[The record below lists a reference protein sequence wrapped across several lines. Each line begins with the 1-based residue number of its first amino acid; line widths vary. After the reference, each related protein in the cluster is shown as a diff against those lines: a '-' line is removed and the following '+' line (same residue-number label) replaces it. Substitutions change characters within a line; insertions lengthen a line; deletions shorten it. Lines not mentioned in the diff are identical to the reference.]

1 MRRSLVIYDFAPI
14 PLSFLIYEENFI
26 LFFICESRY
35 FRPIHRGFYKYWVS
49 FPDTYAI
56 IYRRRRS
63 RQIPKFFENI
73 RVLRSQLGLRSPPY
87 IYSVHSP
94 LCTGYLLYSYILYSI
109 SNSTQTADSC
119 WSYESFISY
128 ICRHRE
134 MHVIGTERARS
145 YPPVQ
150 YLNKSQG

>member
-1 MRRSLVIYDFAPI
+1 MTLHPI
-14 PLSFLIYEENFI
+14 PLDFLIYEENFI

-73 RVLRSQLGLRSPPY
+73 RVLRSQLGLGSPPY

-94 LCTGYLLYSYILYSI
+94 LCTGYLLLYISQILNRDGWLLLVI
-109 SNSTQTADSC
+109 RKLP
-119 WSYESFISY
+119 FIHWPS
-128 ICRHRE
+128 RE
-134 MHVIGTERARS
+134 MHVIIGTERRVRS
-145 YPPVQ
+145 DPPVQ